1 MEEKQITILPKLIA
15 IGGSTGSLE
24 VILNILPHLRH
35 DFNIPILIVLHRMT
49 QQDSSLSDLIA
60 SRSNMFV
67 KEVEEKDPVSSGY
80 IYLAPADY
88 HVLIEKERTFSL
100 DFSEKVE
107 YSRPSID
114 VTFKSAS
121 DVYGD
126 GLVCIVLSGAN
137 ADGADGAAY
146 AKSKGGFIIVEDPM
160 EASVDYMPRQALKTK
175 SVDLVLTTKEIIE
188 CLNLLERI

>member
-1 MEEKQITILPKLIA
+1 MEEKQVTITPKLIV

-24 VILNILPHLRH
+24 VVMNILPHLRP

-49 QQDSSLSDLIA
+49 QQDSSLADLL
-60 SRSNMFV
+60 SSKSGMPV
-67 KEVEEKDPVSSGY
+67 KEVEEKEPVSSGY

-88 HVLIEKERTFSL
+88 HVLIEKEKTFSL

-121 DVYGD
+121 DVYGNE
-126 GLVCIVLSGAN
+126 LVCIVLSGAN
-137 ADGADGAAY
+137 SDGADGAAY
-146 AKSKGGFIIVEDPM
+146 AKSKGGFIVAEDPM
-160 EASVDYMPRQALKTK
+160 EAAVDYMPRQAIRRK
-175 SVDLVLTTKEIIE
+175 SVDLVLTTSEIIE
-188 CLNLLERI
+188 CLNLLQKI